1 MPSAKG
7 LLKGQKD
14 VTEEALKDCSVTEVT
29 IRSGKEKVTAFGG
42 KSITLYLPCLLYTS
56 RKRFVSEMFSLPRRT
71 VTPATKSCWTMSGVR
86 RHGLE

>member
-1 MPSAKG
+1 M
-7 LLKGQKD
+7 
-14 VTEEALKDCSVTEVT
+14 
-29 IRSGKEKVTAFGG
+29 SGKYFTGDQKLSKNSLGA
-42 KSITLYLPCLLYTS
+42 P